1 MLEEIKNSFRERFGI
16 EPILVRSPGRI
27 NLIGEHTDY
36 NLGYVLPA
44 AIDREIIFALAP
56 SGNNEIILHAL
67 DIGEEYQVNLDTLK
81 PLESPMWPNYLL
93 GVVSELQRR
102 GYATGGFYCLF
113 GGDIPIG
120 AGLSSSAAIECGL
133 AVGLDNLFQLG
144 IKKEKIIE
152 IAQQAE
158 HRYTGV
164 LCGIMDQF
172 ACTFGKEGHV
182 IRLDCRNLEHEYFP
196 IAMDNY
202 SLVLLDTVVK
212 HSLGSTE
219 YNTRRKECNEGVRII
234 KQHFPTVNSLR
245 DCTREM
251 VDGLKEELGSVIY
264 NRCLYIVQ
272 ENSRVVEA
280 CNRLSAGD
288 IEGVGKLMNASHEG
302 LSKLYEVSCEELDFI
317 QQHAVATEGVAG
329 ARMMGGGFG
338 GCTIN
343 LVHDNHVSEF
353 VEYIKNVYFKRYKL
367 TLKPYKVSV
376 SNGVSSLL

>member
-1 MLEEIKNSFRERFGI
+1 M

-36 NLGYVLPA
+36 NLGFVLPA

-67 DIGEEYQVNLDTLK
+67 DIGEEYQVNLEALK
-81 PLESPMWPNYLL
+81 PSESPFWPNYLL
-93 GVVSELQRR
+93 GVVAELQRR
-102 GYATGGFYCLF
+102 GYAMPGFYCLF

-133 AVGLDNLFQLG
+133 AVGLDNLFQWG
-144 IKKEKIIE
+144 IEKEKIIE

-182 IRLDCRNLEHEYFP
+182 IRLDCRSLEYDYFP

-245 DCTREM
+245 DCTLEM
-251 VDGLKEELGSVIY
+251 VDGLKEELGPVIY

-288 IEGVGKLMNASHEG
+288 IEGVGRLMNASHEG
-302 LSKLYEVSCEELDFI
+302 LSRLYEVSCDELDFL
-317 QQHAVATEGVAG
+317 QQQAIEKEGVAG

-343 LVHDNHVSEF
+343 LVHDDHVKEF
-353 VEYIKNVYFKRYKL
+353 VDSLKSVYFEHFKL
-367 TLKPYKVSV
+367 KLKSYTVSV
-376 SNGVSSLL
+376 SKGVSCIIKE